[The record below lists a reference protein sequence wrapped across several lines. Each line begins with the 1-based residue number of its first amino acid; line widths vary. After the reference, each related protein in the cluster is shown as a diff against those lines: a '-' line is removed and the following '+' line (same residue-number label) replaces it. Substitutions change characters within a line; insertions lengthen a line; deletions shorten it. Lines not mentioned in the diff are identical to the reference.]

1 MTPSEIADIVRELN
15 PRFLQRLTA
24 TERTAVLACA
34 QVRKYLANATISYE
48 GHPADHLFLLLQ
60 GRARYFALTPAGD
73 KALLFWVAPGEVIGG
88 AAILSIPC
96 SYILSTETVKS
107 SRFLVWDR
115 SSIMALSRKY
125 PKLLENALLIA
136 HDYFVLY
143 RAAHLSLACQSARQR
158 LATVLVNLAGGIGER
173 VPEGV
178 QLDVSNEELANE
190 AHVTHFTASRLMS
203 EWQRN
208 GVLIKRRGKV
218 LLTGPELLF
227 SSHQT

>member
-1 MTPSEIADIVRELN
+1 MTPSEISDVVRELN
-15 PRFLQRLTA
+15 PRFLQGLTV

-34 QVRKYLANATISYE
+34 RVRKYLANATISYE
-48 GHPADHLFLLLQ
+48 GHPADHLFLLLH
-60 GRARYFALTPAGD
+60 GRARYFTLTPQGD
-73 KALLFWVAPGEVIGG
+73 KALLFWVAPGECVGG
-88 AAILSIPC
+88 AAIISTPC
-96 SYILSTETVKS
+96 NYILSSETVKS
-107 SRFLVWDR
+107 SRFLVWER
-115 SSIMALSRKY
+115 SAIISLSRKY
-125 PKLLENALLIA
+125 PRLLENALVVA

-158 LATVLVNLAGGIGER
+158 LATVLVNLASGIGEK

-218 LLTGPELLF
+218 LLAAPELLF
-227 SSHQT
+227 AQQT

>member
-1 MTPSEIADIVRELN
+1 MTPCEIADVVRELN
-15 PRFLQRLTA
+15 PRFLQGLTT
-24 TERTAVLACA
+24 TERTEVLACA
-34 QVRKYLANATISYE
+34 RVRKHLANATISYE

-60 GRARYFALTPAGD
+60 GRARYFTLTPQGD
-73 KALLFWVAPGEVIGG
+73 KALLFWVAPGECVGG
-88 AAILSIPC
+88 AAIMSIPC
-96 SYILSTETVKS
+96 NYILSSETVRN
-107 SRFLVWDR
+107 SRLLVWER
-115 SSIMALSRKY
+115 SAIIAFSRKY
-125 PKLLENALLIA
+125 PRLLENALLIA

-158 LATVLVNLAGGIGER
+158 LATVLVNLASGIGER

-218 LLTGPELLF
+218 LLPSPDLLF
-227 SSHQT
+227 SQQT